1 MAVDKE
7 YWNIPKNDE
16 LLSIPQGTNLTV
28 FVDHADNS
36 LVWGLGASD
45 VTAIAGVFIAL
56 IAIVISIWQ
65 VIVSR
70 KHDLI
75 SVRPILSYSTFMN
88 DEIGKYVI
96 TICNVGGGPAIIK
109 DAAVYFK
116 SKTIVLNNYDKA
128 YNALE
133 KAIFS
138 SFKPEHDIR
147 FSVPPLGKGAV
158 ISSGEK
164 ISITI
169 EVGKP
174 ELVKRDYFSK
184 PLADVLV
191 EIFYTGVYGKSVP
204 SLKFSLGY

>member
-109 DAAVYFK
+109 
-116 SKTIVLNNYDKA
+116 
-128 YNALE
+128 
-133 KAIFS
+133 
-138 SFKPEHDIR
+138 
-147 FSVPPLGKGAV
+147 
-158 ISSGEK
+158 
-164 ISITI
+164 
-169 EVGKP
+169 
-174 ELVKRDYFSK
+174 
-184 PLADVLV
+184 
-191 EIFYTGVYGKSVP
+191 EIGRAHV
-204 SLKFSLGY
+204 